1 MLPDWLLAGSKQAM
15 STNEEKIKLLSYDM
29 NSMSERWLR
38 VENKYDKI
46 YEELNKNRIK
56 NNLTLVLLGVI
67 LAIQGYSF

>member
-1 MLPDWLLAGSKQAM
+1 M

>member
-1 MLPDWLLAGSKQAM
+1 M

-29 NSMSERWLR
+29 NSMRERWLR

-46 YEELNKNRIK
+46 YEELNKSRIK

-67 LAIQGYSF
+67 LAIQWYSF

>member
-1 MLPDWLLAGSKQAM
+1 M

-67 LAIQGYSF
+67 LAIHGYSF

>member
-1 MLPDWLLAGSKQAM
+1 M

-56 NNLTLVLLGVI
+56 NNLTLVLLVVI

>member
-1 MLPDWLLAGSKQAM
+1 M

-46 YEELNKNRIK
+46 YEELNKSRIK

-67 LAIQGYSF
+67 LAIQWYSF

>member
-1 MLPDWLLAGSKQAM
+1 M

-46 YEELNKNRIK
+46 YEELNKSRIK